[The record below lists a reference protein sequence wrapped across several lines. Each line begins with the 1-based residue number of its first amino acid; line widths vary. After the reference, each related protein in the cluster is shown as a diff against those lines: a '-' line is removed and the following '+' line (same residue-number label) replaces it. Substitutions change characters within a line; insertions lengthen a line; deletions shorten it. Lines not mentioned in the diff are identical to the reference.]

1 MTGPPETIDQ
11 RLSPCLEWIFA
22 EADGIEGRVAAA
34 ADGGVRQ
41 VEFWYWRRR
50 DIDLLEAALH
60 HHRLGVSAVVVDP
73 QANIADRRTHER
85 WLVAVKESSEVAARL
100 GSPILVVTAGLR
112 LVPGPPDPEQLEVV
126 TEALQA
132 AAPIAENH
140 GIKVALE
147 PLNDKVDHPGTLL
160 TSSLTALEIVERVG
174 SPALGVLLDVYHS
187 HAMSE
192 DLAAVIAKL
201 SSCIAHVQVA
211 DDPGRHEP
219 GTGKVPWGEVL
230 TSLETVGYSG
240 SIGLEY
246 KPTMPS
252 AESVSFTA
260 QVLCDPL
267 VVPPS

>member
-1 MTGPPETIDQ
+1 MTGPSETIDQ

-34 ADGGVRQ
+34 AESGMRQ

-50 DIDLLEAALH
+50 DIDRLGAALH
-60 HHRLGVSAVVVDP
+60 HHRVGVSAVVVDP
-73 QANIADRRTHER
+73 QANIADPTVHEG
-85 WLVAVKESSEVAARL
+85 WLVAVQESSEVAARL

-112 LVPGPPDPEQLEVV
+112 VVPGPPDPEQLEVV
-126 TEALQA
+126 TEALRA
-132 AAPIAENH
+132 AAPIAGGH
-140 GIKVALE
+140 GIKIAVE

-160 TSSLTALEIVERVG
+160 TSSLTALEVVERVG
-174 SPALGVLLDVYHS
+174 SPSLGILLDIYHS
-187 HAMSE
+187 HAMDE
-192 DLAAVIAKL
+192 DLAAVIARL
-201 SSCIAHVQVA
+201 NSRIAHVQVA

-230 TSLETVGYSG
+230 ASLETVGYSG

-260 QVLCDPL
+260 QVLRTAL
-267 VVPPS
+267 VVRPS